1 MISFGRT
8 RRLGRQTASHNTESI
23 GNMSS
28 TNASNSVSSR
38 RLTAALA
45 RTSALVAPAL
55 AFASLMSPMSAVAAD
70 APAATDVQAVVVTG
84 SRIPQPNLTSA
95 APVSVVTNAD
105 IKAQGATRI
114 EDVVNTLPQAFASQ
128 GSTISNGASGTAT
141 VNLRGLGSSRTLV
154 LIDGR
159 RLVPGDPGTSAA
171 DLNFIPSTLVDR
183 VDVLTGGASAVYGAD
198 AVAGVVNFVMMK
210 NFQGVKIDAQ
220 YNTYQHDNGNG
231 PAAAAVTAHSYALPS
246 SSVSDGRGYEVSAI
260 IGANAADGKGNVT
273 AYATYRQ
280 INPVLEAGRDYSA
293 CTLSDSNSAS
303 YFCSGSSTSFPG
315 RFRFVDAV
323 TLAAV
328 SRTLGPGGTFVPYVG
343 AVNAYNFGPLNYF
356 QRPDER
362 YTFGAFAHYEISPKA
377 DVYSQIMFADDDS
390 VAQIAPGGIFLNGG
404 PIGVNGGSWAVNC
417 DNPLI
422 PAGEL
427 TALCGANAG
436 VAGTVANVNIG
447 RRDVEGGPRAN
458 DIRHTEYRLLIGLK
472 GDLDKVWSYDAYT
485 QYGTANLQTTTTGY
499 FLNSRIAR
507 ALQVVNVNGVP
518 TCTSVVN
525 GTDKACVPYN
535 VFTLG
540 GVTPASLA
548 YLQSPSFAK
557 GTSTEKVAS
566 ISTVGKLGEYG
577 VKSPWAADGVGIAL
591 GAEYR
596 EEAGAYQA
604 DTLASSGDLSG
615 AGGASPPTHG
625 HYNVYDLFAEAHIP
639 VVQDRPYVKSLALDA
654 AYRYS
659 DYSSVGTTDTY
670 KIDGEWAIDDQV
682 RLRAGYN
689 RAVRAPNINELYNP
703 QNLVLDGNS
712 DPCVGAHPVATLAQC
727 ARSGVTA
734 AQYGNIVPSSSNQ
747 FSGITG
753 GNPNLQ
759 PEISDTYTAGVVLTP
774 SFLSGMV
781 LSVDYFDI
789 TVDKYISGVGFN
801 TILSQCVYS
810 GQFCGQIHRDSGGQL
825 DTQQGYIVDTTLNT
839 GRLQTSGIDVN
850 GSYRFSLDKFNLKDM
865 GRVTISAVGTYLTSF
880 KTTPLPGQPTYDC
893 AGYYGNTCGTPNPV
907 WRHKIRATWD
917 TPWWGIG
924 VSAQWRYFASVTL
937 DGSTTNTLING
948 GGGGYIPSE
957 AKTPAY
963 NYIDL
968 GATMKVRD
976 NYTLR
981 IGVNNVFDKDPPLVG
996 SDYCPAGQCNGN
1008 TFPQVYDALGR
1019 YFFAQISAQY

>member
-1 MISFGRT
+1 M
-8 RRLGRQTASHNTESI
+8 AYE
-23 GNMSS
+23 
-28 TNASNSVSSR
+28 NASSKSGSR
-38 RLTAALA
+38 RLTSALA

-55 AFASLMSPMSAVAAD
+55 ALASLVAPVAAH
-70 APAATDVQAVVVTG
+70 AADTTAAADVQAVVVTG

-114 EDVVNTLPQAFASQ
+114 EDVINTLPQAFASQ
-128 GSTISNGASGTAT
+128 GSTISNGATGTAT

-210 NFQGVKIDAQ
+210 NFEGVKIDAQ

-231 PAAAAVTAHSYALPS
+231 PAQAAVNAHSYALPKN
-246 SSVSDGRGYEVSAI
+246 SVSDGRGYEVSAI
-260 IGANAADGKGNVT
+260 IGANAPDGKGNVT

-303 YFCSGSSTSFPG
+303 YFCSGSSTSYPG
-315 RFRFVDAV
+315 RFRFVNA
-323 TLAAV
+323 TTGKAV
-328 SRTLGPGGTFVPYVG
+328 SDTLGAGGTFVPYTG
-343 AVNAYNFGPLNYF
+343 ANAYNFGPINYF

-362 YTFGAFAHYEISPKA
+362 YTFGAFADYKINAKA

-390 VAQIAPGGIFLNGG
+390 TAQIAAGGIFLNGG
-404 PIGVNGGSWAVNC
+404 PIAVNGGSYAVNC
-417 DNPLI
+417 DNPQI
-422 PAGEL
+422 PAAEL

-436 VAGTVANVNIG
+436 VSGTNANVNIG
-447 RRDVEGGPRAN
+447 RRDIEGGPRAN
-458 DIRHTEYRLLIGLK
+458 EIRHTEYRVLIGVK

-485 QYGTANLQTTTTGY
+485 QYGTAILQTSTTGY

-525 GTDKACVPYN
+525 GTDKNCVPYN

-540 GVTPASLA
+540 GITPAALA

-566 ISTVGKLGEYG
+566 FSTVGKLGEYG
-577 VKSPWAADGVGIAL
+577 VKSPWATDGIGLAL
-591 GAEYR
+591 GMEYR
-596 EEAGAYQA
+596 EEGGSYQA
-604 DTLASSGDLSG
+604 DSLATSGDLSG
-615 AGGASPPTHG
+615 AGGASPPTTG
-625 HYNVYDLFAEAHIP
+625 HYSVYDAFGEVHAPI
-639 VVQDRPYVKSLALDA
+639 VQDQPWIKSFALDG

-659 DYSSVGTTDTY
+659 DYSSVGTATTY
-670 KIDGEWAIDDQV
+670 KLDGEWAINNEV

-712 DPCVGAHPVATLAQC
+712 DPCVGAHPVASLAQC
-727 ARSGVTA
+727 ANSGVTA

-753 GNPNLQ
+753 GNPNLK
-759 PEISDTYTAGVVLTP
+759 PETSDTFTGGVVLTP
-774 SFLSGMV
+774 SFLSGLV

-789 TVDKYISGVGFN
+789 KVDKYISNVGFN

-810 GQFCGQIHRDSGGQL
+810 NQFCSQVHRDNGGQL
-825 DTQQGYIVDTTLNT
+825 DTQQGYIYDTTLNT
-839 GRLQTSGIDVN
+839 GRLETSGFDVN
-850 GSYRFSLDKFNLKDM
+850 ANYRFSLDKVGLKDM
-865 GRVTISAVGTYLTSF
+865 GRMTISAVGTYLSTY

-917 TPWWGIG
+917 TPWWGMG
-924 VSAQWRYFASVTL
+924 LSAQWRYFGSVTL
-937 DGSTTNTLING
+937 DGATSNTLING

-957 AKTPAY
+957 AKTGDY
-963 NYIDL
+963 SYFDL
-968 GATMKVRD
+968 GATFKVRD

-981 IGVNNVFDKDPPLVG
+981 LGVNNVLDKDPPLIG
-996 SDYCPAGQCNGN
+996 SDYCPTGQCNGN

-1019 YFFAQISAQY
+1019 YFFAQISAQF